1 MNEPI
6 VGTAAGEVRG
16 RREDGVRAFRGI
28 PYAEPPTGS
37 LRFAAPVPRAAWT
50 GVLDAGDFGPAP
62 VQDTILAA
70 RPSLWNPGDGH
81 DCLTV
86 NLWRPDTEDDGLP
99 VLVWIYGGAFR
110 MGSSSEPYYDGAA
123 LARAGVVLVSLN
135 YRVGFQG
142 FGSLPDAP
150 ENRGLLDQLTALE
163 WVRDNVAS
171 FGGDPGRVTV
181 FGESAGASSVAI
193 LLSAPRAKGLFSRAI
208 ASSPASGMA
217 DPAQTVRVTAA
228 IADAL
233 GRPGTAAGL
242 ADVPDADLLAAQAQ
256 APVALGSP
264 VPAFVPVIDGETVLA
279 EPAAALAAG
288 HGHPVDLLVGA
299 NADEATIF
307 TLPLPEEAMDPERL
321 ARALGLDDAGLA
333 AYRELVGEAAGA
345 RALHTRIFSDGLF
358 RMTALDLART
368 HARSGAGRT
377 FRYELGWP
385 SPALDGALG
394 ACHALDLPL
403 VFGNLDCP
411 ESHRLLGGPPSRDA
425 AEVSAS
431 MRAAWVAFATTG
443 APGPDW
449 PATTMAGS
457 PARIIDTPG
466 RIEAGHL
473 DAEAAIWAEHSTRF
487 TH

>member
-1 MNEPI
+1 MSEPI

-16 RREDGVRAFRGI
+16 RRENGVLVFRGI
-28 PYAEPPTGS
+28 PYAEPPVGP
-37 LRFAAPVPRAAWT
+37 LRFAAPVPRSPWT
-50 GVLDAGDFGPAP
+50 GVLDAGAFGPAP
-62 VQDTILAA
+62 VQDSILAA

-86 NLWRPDTEDDGLP
+86 NLWRPDTEHDGLP

-110 MGSSSEPYYDGAA
+110 MGSSSEPYYDGAT
-123 LARAGVVLVSLN
+123 LARSGVVLVSLN

-163 WVRDNVAS
+163 WVRDNIAA

-181 FGESAGASSVAI
+181 FGESAGGSSVAI
-193 LLSAPRAKGLFSRAI
+193 LLSTPRAKGLFVRAI

-217 DPAQTVRVTAA
+217 DPARAAQVTAA
-228 IADAL
+228 IAGAL
-233 GRPGTAAGL
+233 GRPGTAAAL
-242 ADVPDADLLAAQAQ
+242 ADVPDEVLLAAQTQ
-256 APVALGSP
+256 APVALGDP
-264 VPAFVPVIDGETVLA
+264 VPAFVPVVDGETVLA
-279 EPAAALAAG
+279 EPGTALAAG
-288 HGHPVDLLVGA
+288 HGHAVDLLVGA

-307 TLPLPEEAMDPERL
+307 TFALPEEATVPEPL
-321 ARALGLDDAGLA
+321 ARTLGLDDTGLA
-333 AYRELVGEAAGA
+333 AYRELVGDGAGT
-345 RALHTRIFSDGLF
+345 RALHTRLFSDGLF

-377 FRYELGWP
+377 LRYELGWP
-385 SPALDGALG
+385 SPALGGALG

-411 ESHRLLGGPPSRDA
+411 ESHRLLGGPPTPDA
-425 AEVSAS
+425 AEVSAT

-443 APGPDW
+443 DPGADW
-449 PATTMAGS
+449 PETTVARS
-457 PARIIDTPG
+457 PARIIDVPG
-466 RIEAGHL
+466 RIEAEHL
-473 DAEAAIWAEHSTRF
+473 RAEAAIWAEHSTRF